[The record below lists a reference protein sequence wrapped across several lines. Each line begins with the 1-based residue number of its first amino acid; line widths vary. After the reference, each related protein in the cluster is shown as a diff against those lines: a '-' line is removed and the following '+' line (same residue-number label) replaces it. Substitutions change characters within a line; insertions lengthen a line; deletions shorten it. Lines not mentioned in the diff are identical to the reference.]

1 MKRSLVSLYVLLFAL
16 FAVPAVFALGAQTEP
31 PATGLDAAWAAL
43 IALVGWPAFQVA
55 AVNLLK
61 LIKVVPDGAAGTV
74 TFWSGAVAFLG
85 VAYLVFTGQLDLL
98 SSLDATLGDLAVL
111 IGNIIVILGGFTAS
125 LAVNKLTYGHVRGYP
140 LIGFSH
146 SVAKAK

>member
-1 MKRSLVSLYVLLFAL
+1 MKKISVALSVLLVMLFVVPAAFAL
-16 FAVPAVFALGAQTEP
+16 QTEP
-31 PATGLDAAWAAL
+31 PVPVGLDAAWAAL

-55 AVNLLK
+55 VINLLK
-61 LIKVVPDGAAGTV
+61 LIHVVPDGAAGTV

-85 VAYLVFTGQLDLL
+85 VAYLVYTGQLDLL
-98 SSLDATLGDLAVL
+98 SGIDVTLGKLATL

-125 LAVNKLTYGHVRGYP
+125 LAVNKLTYSKVRGQP

-146 SVAKAK
+146 SNAKAK

>member
-1 MKRSLVSLYVLLFAL
+1 MKKISVTLSVLLVMLFVVPAAFAL
-16 FAVPAVFALGAQTEP
+16 QTEP
-31 PATGLDAAWAAL
+31 PAPVGLDAAWAAL

-55 AVNLLK
+55 AINLLK
-61 LIKVVPDGAAGTV
+61 LIRVIPDGAAGTV

-98 SSLDATLGDLAVL
+98 SSLDATLGQLATL

-125 LAVNKLTYGHVRGYP
+125 LAVNKLTYSKVRGVP

-146 SVAKAK
+146 SISKAK